1 MGILAYIAVGSN
13 LANPLNQVTTAFNEI
28 GNMPK
33 SKLIKK
39 SSCYSSSPLGYKDQP
54 DFVNAVVSIET
65 ELSPHELLLELQM
78 IESSHK
84 RERSFPNAPT
94 TLDLDILLYGDLRID
109 EPKLTIPHPRMHER
123 AFVIFPLQE
132 INENISVP
140 PFGDIAKIARGLDPE
155 NTKRITL

>member
-84 RERSFPNAPT
+84 RERSFPNAPRP
-94 TLDLDILLYGDLRID
+94 LDLDILLYGDLRID

-155 NTKRITL
+155 NTKRIIL

>member
-28 GNMPK
+28 GSLPK

-84 RERSFPNAPT
+84 RERSFPNAPR
-94 TLDLDILLYGDLRID
+94 TLDLDILLYGDFRID

-123 AFVIFPLQE
+123 TFVIFPLQE

-140 PFGDIAKIARGLDPE
+140 PFGDIAKIAKGLDPE

>member
-84 RERSFPNAPT
+84 RERSFPNAPRA
-94 TLDLDILLYGDLRID
+94 LDLDILLYGDLRID

-123 AFVIFPLQE
+123 TFVIFPLQE

-140 PFGDIAKIARGLDPE
+140 PFGDIAKIAKGLDPE

>member
-13 LANPLNQVTTAFNEI
+13 LANPLDQVTSAFNEI

-84 RERSFPNAPT
+84 RERSFLNAPR

-123 AFVIFPLQE
+123 TFVIFPLQE

-140 PFGDIAKIARGLDPE
+140 PFGDIAKIAKGLDPE

>member
-1 MGILAYIAVGSN
+1 M
-13 LANPLNQVTTAFNEI
+13 
-28 GNMPK
+28 
-33 SKLIKK
+33 
-39 SSCYSSSPLGYKDQP
+39 SS
-54 DFVNAVVSIET
+54 
-65 ELSPHELLLELQM
+65 LLELQM

-84 RERSFPNAPT
+84 RERSFPNAPR

>member
-1 MGILAYIAVGSN
+1 
-13 LANPLNQVTTAFNEI
+13 VTTAFNEI

-84 RERSFPNAPT
+84 RERSFPNAPRP
-94 TLDLDILLYGDLRID
+94 LDLDILLYGDLRID

-155 NTKRITL
+155 NTKRIIL

>member
-65 ELSPHELLLELQM
+65 ELSHHELLLELQM
-78 IESSHK
+78 IEISHK
-84 RERSFPNAPT
+84 RERSFPNAPR

-155 NTKRITL
+155 NTKRIIL